1 MKINRASSLAAALL
15 ALLSAPVIAT
25 AAGDAELSITNT
37 ATPNPATVSTATVP
51 RNLTYNMNV
60 INNGPDAATGVKV
73 TFTLPGRVTVVAARF
88 NFINQPS
95 QPCSQTATMV
105 TCNIGTIGTDALA
118 GAAVNVI
125 VQAQTIGVLRATA
138 KVEAD
143 QSDPDTSNNFA
154 SVETVVKPQISDP
167 AMTDPDLI
175 VSTVVSG
182 LTTPTSMAFL
192 GDNDFLI
199 LEQFTGRVKRVKNGV
214 VQQPVALDLPI
225 NFFSERG
232 LLGIALHPDFETN
245 HFVYLYWTCASA
257 ARLGPCIFDSTPSM
271 TDDTNVPE
279 RVPLMGNRV
288 DRFIWDGTTLRFDMN
303 LIRLHSFQEDA
314 NQPPRGNHNGGKI
327 LFGPG
332 GKLYVYMG
340 DNGRRGWLQN
350 NTTAMGPAACPPRT
364 GPCDDQFGGPEPDNA
379 HLTGFI
385 LRLND
390 DGSTPD
396 DNPFIGVQ
404 ASDLPD
410 ELQPRASKEVLDN
423 IHKLFAYGIRNG
435 FGIAFDPM
443 TGELW
448 ESQNGDD
455 SGSEINH
462 ISAGFN
468 GGWIQVMGRIDN
480 IFDYKAIETSPV
492 YFGLQQ
498 VRWPPT
504 MIAGSP
510 SEALD
515 RMFMLP
521 GATYT
526 DPLLTWK
533 FEVAP
538 AGFGFIDGD
547 GLGAE
552 FNGDLV
558 VGGARDL
565 LLQGHLYRF
574 KLTDDRTD
582 LDLSSDPDLDSSR
595 VIQDIDKWDLTGSDR
610 FLFGQGFGVTTDIKT
625 APNGNLFVVS
635 PSRGAVYEILRRP

>member
-1 MKINRASSLAAALL
+1 MKINRASSLAAAFL
-15 ALLSAPVIAT
+15 ALLSSPVIAP
-25 AAGDAELSITNT
+25 AAGDADLSITNT
-37 ATPNPATVSTATVP
+37 ATPNPATVSTSTVP

-60 INNGPDAATGVKV
+60 INNGPDPATGVKV
-73 TFTLPGRVTVVAARF
+73 TFMLPNRVNVIAARF

-105 TCNIGTIGTDALA
+105 TCNIGAVGTDALA

-125 VQAQTIGVLRATA
+125 VQAQTIGVLKATA
-138 KVEAD
+138 KVEAA
-143 QSDPDTSNNFA
+143 QSDPDTSNNVA
-154 SVETVVKPQISDP
+154 SVETVVEPQVSDP
-167 AMTDPDLI
+167 AMTDPNLI

-182 LTTPTSMAFL
+182 LEFPTSFAFL
-192 GDNDFLI
+192 GDNDFLV
-199 LEQFTGRVKRVKNGV
+199 LEQLTGKVKRVRNGAV
-214 VQQPVALDLPI
+214 ESTVLDLGVN
-225 NFFSERG
+225 NFQERG
-232 LLGIALHPDFETN
+232 LLGIALHPDFESN
-245 HFVYLYWTCASA
+245 HFVYLYWTCRSDQ
-257 ARLGPCIFDSTPSM
+257 RMGPCVGLTSSVDTAPTVADS
-271 TDDTNVPE
+271 DK
-279 RVPLMGNRV
+279 VPLRGNRV
-288 DRFIWDGTTLRFDMN
+288 DRFIWDGATLRFDMN
-303 LIRLHSFQEDA
+303 LIQLHAFQEDA

-327 LFGPG
+327 LFGPD

-350 NTTAMGPAACPPRT
+350 NATPVGPAACPPRT

-385 LRLND
+385 IRLND

-396 DNPFIGVQ
+396 DNPFIDVQ

-410 ELQPRASKEVLDN
+410 ELQSRASEEVIAN
-423 IHKLFAYGIRNG
+423 IQKLFAYGIRNG

-480 IFDYKAIETSPV
+480 IFDFKAIETSPV

-504 MIAGSP
+504 MIADSP

-538 AGFGFIDGD
+538 AGFGFVDGD
-547 GLGAE
+547 GLGGE

-558 VGGARDL
+558 VGGARDF

-574 KLTDDRTD
+574 KLTEDRTD
-582 LDLSSDPDLDSSR
+582 LDLSADPDLDASR
-595 VIQDIDKWDLTGSDR
+595 VIQDIDKWDLTGSDK
-610 FLFGQGFGVTTDIKT
+610 FLFGQGFGITTDIKT

-635 PSRGAVYEILRRP
+635 LSRGAVYEILRRP